1 MAWIAGGLRDLQV
14 HTPHARYFGLFNPAP
29 TTMGI
34 AADTLVAAFNP
45 QLAAWSHSPLAAEI
59 EAHLVRA
66 LGERF
71 GYDPAATEGVFAS
84 GGAEANHTAVL
95 CALTHRFPDFG
106 SRGVRALDGQPVLY
120 TSGQS
125 HHSFAKAARLCGL
138 GTEAFREVPVDR
150 GLRMRPDALE
160 AMLREDRGRGR
171 IPFLVAGTAGTT
183 GAGVVDPLPE
193 LAAVAG
199 REGTW
204 FHVDAAWG
212 GGAALVPELRPV
224 LAGIERA
231 DSITMDAHKLLSV
244 PMGAGL
250 FLTRRAG
257 ILERTFRVAAG
268 YMPREAESLQVQD
281 PYAVS
286 MQWSRRF
293 IGLKLFLSLLVAG
306 WEGYEE
312 AIRHQ
317 AAMGRALGE
326 RLAGAGWRVVNDT
339 PLPVVCFVDAGTGK
353 EPVPLRPVLDRVL
366 ASGQAWIS
374 IVELPGT
381 GPALRA
387 CITNYRTGTATSTA
401 WSTCWTGAPGGPGP
415 VLKGPLGCTCTH
427 PPGPRR
433 GPTPSRPRPRSRG
446 RTTRPPKP
454 RRPGPGADSSSV
466 LALADQVAR
475 DVAEIGA
482 GRSSTRWRSTST
494 PRTSSA
500 TTW

>member
-1 MAWIAGGLRDLQV
+1 MLCLPKPERDRLWQAVLAAIETYQETVDEGPVVPALNPAAVRDRLRPLDFAEPWDPVRAVAWVTGGLRDLQV
-14 HTPHARYFGLFNPAP
+14 HTPHRRYFGLFNPAP

-59 EAHLVRA
+59 EAHLARA
-66 LGERF
+66 LGERM
-71 GYDPAATEGVFAS
+71 GYDPASTEGVFAS

-95 CALTHRFPDFG
+95 TALTHRFPAFG
-106 SRGVRALDGQPVLY
+106 ASGVRALDGQPVLY
-120 TSGQS
+120 ASAES

-138 GTEAFREVPVDR
+138 GTEALRWIPVDR
-150 GLRMRPDALE
+150 GLRMDPRALE
-160 AMLREDRGRGR
+160 AAMRDDRDRGRV
-171 IPFLVAGTAGTT
+171 PFLVVGTAGTT

-193 LAAVAG
+193 LAAVAE

-231 DSITMDAHKLLSV
+231 DSITFDAHKLLSV

-250 FLTRRAG
+250 YLTRHPG

-268 YMPREAESLQVQD
+268 YMPREAEALAVND

-306 WEGYEE
+306 WGGYAE

-317 AAMGRALGE
+317 TAMGNALRE
-326 RLAGAGWRVVNDT
+326 RLSGAGWRVVNDT
-339 PLPVVCFVDAGTGK
+339 PLPVVCFTDPGTGGK
-353 EPVPLRPVLDRVL
+353 PVALRPVLDRVL

-374 IVELPGT
+374 IAELPGI

-387 CITNYRTGTATSTA
+387 CITNYRTGTGDLDRLVA
-401 WSTCWTGAPGGPGP
+401 
-415 VLKGPLGCTCTH
+415 VL
-427 PPGPRR
+427 
-433 GPTPSRPRPRSRG
+433 G
-446 RTTRPPKP
+446 RAREE
-454 RRPGPGADSSSV
+454 V
-466 LALADQVAR
+466 LAA
-475 DVAEIGA
+475 
-482 GRSSTRWRSTST
+482 
-494 PRTSSA
+494 
-500 TTW
+500 